1 MDNFF
6 WSNLFNRVSD
16 ETGVIAD
23 FWRATPLF
31 RNIPLRHVQA
41 LAENMH
47 VRHYQQDEWV
57 FREGDQGAGAI
68 LVLEGRV
75 RVVANQTT
83 LAEFDAGDF
92 FGEIALAE
100 NENRTADALCTEAG
114 RLVYFLKQDLEEW
127 IEVEPRLGAVFLVN
141 LASTLAQRLH
151 RANQLIAEKI

>member
-6 WSNLFNRVSD
+6 WSNLFNKVSD
-16 ETGVIAD
+16 ETRVIAD

-41 LAENMH
+41 LAEKMH

-75 RVVANQTT
+75 RVVANQTI
-83 LAEFDAGDF
+83 LAELEAGDF

-100 NENRTADALCTEAG
+100 NENRTADALCTEASQ
-114 RLVYFLKQDLEEW
+114 LVFFLKQDLEEW
-127 IEVEPRLGAVFLVN
+127 IEQQPRLGARFLMN
-141 LASTLAQRLH
+141 LSATLAKRLYE
-151 RANQLIAEKI
+151 ANKLIALRE